1 MRSIPG
7 LWSVCLIP
15 LGLLAQEAPEAIEIP
30 RYEVVPLTDR
40 AVSLRMDGQEFTRWH
55 GGDSAPRPFFFPF
68 NGPSGVSLTRMG
80 HPGAPNHDHHR
91 SIWFASHDV
100 DGIDF
105 WSDQTDARIRQTQWL
120 VYEDGAAEGVLAT
133 RLHWIDP
140 DGGVRIEQD
149 VVAAIRQRT
158 GGTRELELQLT
169 LRPGPGN
176 QRVVLGQTN
185 FGLLAVRVAKSI
197 SGHFG
202 GGRLTDSEGRVG
214 EQAIF
219 GQRARWMDYSG
230 PVIVGAG
237 NERRAETEGIT
248 VFDHPSNPRYPTRWH
263 VREDGWMGASFCYDG
278 PWTIDKSEPLRL
290 RYLIVAHAGDYSP
303 QASAEWAETFA
314 ARASWR
320 IERSTRPHRQ
330 FAVERA
336 EDGS

>member
-1 MRSIPG
+1 MRSNTG
-7 LWSVCLIP
+7 LWSVCFLP
-15 LGLLAQEAPEAIEIP
+15 LGLLAQEAPEAFEIP
-30 RYEVVPLTDR
+30 SFEVEPLTDR

-55 GGDSAPRPFFFPF
+55 GGDTAPRPFFFPF

-120 VYEDGAAEGVLAT
+120 VYEDGAAEGVVAT

-158 GGTRELELQLT
+158 DGTRELELQLT
-169 LRPGPGN
+169 LRPGPGS

-185 FGLLAVRVAKSI
+185 FGLLAIRVAKSI

-202 GGRLTDSEGRVG
+202 GGVLTDSEGRAG

-230 PVIVGAG
+230 PIIVGVG
-237 NERRAETEGIT
+237 NERRVETEGIT

-263 VREDGWMGASFCYDG
+263 VRDDGWMGASFCYDD
-278 PWTIDKSEPLRL
+278 PWTIDEAEPLRL
-290 RYLIVAHAGDYSP
+290 RYLIVAHAGGYSP
-303 QASAEWAETFA
+303 EASQEWAEAFA
-314 ARASWR
+314 ARASW
-320 IERSTRPHRQ
+320 ILERSTRPHRQ
-330 FAVERA
+330 FAVERS
-336 EDGS
+336 ED